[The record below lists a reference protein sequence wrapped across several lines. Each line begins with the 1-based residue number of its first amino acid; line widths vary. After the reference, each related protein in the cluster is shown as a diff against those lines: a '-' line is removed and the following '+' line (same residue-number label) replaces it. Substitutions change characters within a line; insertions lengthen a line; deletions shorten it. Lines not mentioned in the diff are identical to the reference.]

1 MTVSSGLVL
10 RQLMPPG
17 RLWTFD
23 AGSPM
28 HRLLTAIGDE
38 FDRVIARGVDLI
50 NESDPRTVTETITDW
65 ERAVSLPDGRV
76 LVIPATLG
84 ARRAA
89 VVQKLLS
96 RGGQDLAFFVD
107 LAAACGWVL
116 TVSAWDVLRVGFRVG
131 ARVYGSGFAYSVAF
145 TLSSPGPDA
154 LELADIQRILRAA
167 VHPHIVVIF
176 L

>member
-1 MTVSSGLVL
+1 MTVGSVLV
-10 RQLMPPG
+10 QLMPPG
-17 RLWTFD
+17 KLWTFD
-23 AGSPM
+23 SGTPT

-38 FDRVIARGVDLI
+38 FDRVVARGLAFI
-50 NESDPRTVTETITDW
+50 AESDPRTATETITDW

-89 VVQKLLS
+89 VVQKLLA

-116 TVSAWDVLRVGFRVG
+116 TVSTSDVLRVGFRVG
-131 ARVYGSGFAYSVAF
+131 ARVYGAAFAYSVTF
-145 TLSSPGPDA
+145 TLSSPSPDA
-154 LELADIQRILRAA
+154 LSLADVQRILRAA
-167 VHPHIVVIF
+167 VHPFIVVIF
-176 L
+176 N